1 MEKKEMKRMLVKAII
16 FEESR
21 SINETLPVVTKGENF
36 PIMFCDSFTKL
47 KEFLDSVDSSY
58 EDMIGQARETLNE
71 IMSELVPNTLMKD
84 VNNNG
89 TFIVSASSAIALQM
103 HALGRIATTIEVYIH
118 SFTNDLYYSE
128 DYTRMCKDPD
138 EVTAADLINEGFPEK
153 YYQDKEAFNKK
164 LDELADYIFPNEDLH
179 NNIIVEKL
187 YKMVDRVYRV
197 GNPDSES
204 NIVGRKFINKVL
216 ELPVIHRNINTFGN
230 SNLVAIMC
238 EGVAGVFE
246 GMFPEESIEG
256 LNDKVV
262 KEYLPYI
269 INIVND
275 MCYSYDYI
283 SGIVKLLADETNSAH
298 LEDGEF
304 VYNQD
309 KVESNEEIMATLF
322 DYTYEYMNAR
332 LVLDGHK
339 GVNFKL
345 DPAVPKDVDVFNP
358 KLSAVFRSRG
368 ILLLKS
374 TLDYIG
380 SSSKHS
386 QAEIRDNG
394 METEN
399 NLKELMKELMGKVE
413 AFKAGRGELNNDEE
427 EEKVPHVAK
436 KTKLF
441 N

>member
-1 MEKKEMKRMLVKAII
+1 MEKKEMKRMLVKAIV

-103 HALGRIATTIEVYIH
+103 HALGRIATTIEVYMH
-118 SFTNDLYYSE
+118 SFTNNLYYCE
-128 DYTRMCKDPD
+128 DYTRLCKDPD
-138 EVTAADLINEGFPEK
+138 DVTAIDLINEGFPEK

-179 NNIIVEKL
+179 NNIIIEKL

-197 GNPDSES
+197 GNPDSET
-204 NIVGRKFINKVL
+204 NIVGRKFIGKIL

-230 SNLVAIMC
+230 SNLVAVMC
-238 EGVAGVFE
+238 EGVANVFE

-262 KEYLPYI
+262 KEYMPYI
-269 INIVND
+269 IKIVND

-339 GVNFKL
+339 AVNFRL
-345 DPAVPKDVDVFNP
+345 DTGIPKDVDIFNP

-399 NLKELMKELMGKVE
+399 NLKELMKEVMSKVE
-413 AFKAGRGELNNDEE
+413 AFRAGRGELNNDEE
-427 EEKVPHVAK
+427 EKVPHIAK